1 MEGQVLKLIS
11 FISYLI
17 FSVSLILGRVIKNK
31 NMNDNVQEVTK
42 HIEQHQ
48 DNASSYV
55 FQQIEKIQQIQM
67 KSFPLILQTSL
78 SQFRTSL
85 GQLLINQTSKR
96 PTEED

>member
-17 FSVSLILGRVIKNK
+17 FSISLILGRVIKNK

-48 DNASSYV
+48 DNASSHV

>member
-17 FSVSLILGRVIKNK
+17 FSISLILGRVIKNK

-55 FQQIEKIQQIQM
+55 VQQIEKIQQIQM

>member
-17 FSVSLILGRVIKNK
+17 FSISLILGRVIKNK

-42 HIEQHQ
+42 HIEQQQ

-55 FQQIEKIQQIQM
+55 VQQIEKIQQIQM